1 MDAAVDDEGKLTLWS
16 KNWIKFGRSNC
27 RIFKQFKNLSYLFG
41 ALDDSLSELSSSSAE
56 CVKKPRPKTP
66 K

>member
-27 RIFKQFKNLSYLFG
+27 RIFKQCPGLSYLFG
-41 ALDDSLSELSSSSAE
+41 ALDDLSELSLSSAE